1 MDLPFS
7 LLSGPD
13 LDTAFANQLLAKSL
27 TRCNEKHLAAVDHL
41 ILYLYA
47 TRDLSLIFDSEMRA
61 SIFTAASDASFADNP
76 DRKSSEGFIFCLFGG
91 PIEWKSRK
99 QKTITTSTTEA
110 ELLAISH
117 AAKQL
122 YWIKRLFSFIQ
133 FETDQLDVIECDN
146 QQTVDLL
153 TREKSTFQ
161 TKLRH
166 VDIHQLWIR
175 QEVQAKRLRIEW
187 VKSAEMIADGLTKR
201 LSAEKHATFVQQ
213 LGMEILPAERSDES
227 DD

>member
-1 MDLPFS
+1 M
-7 LLSGPD
+7 
-13 LDTAFANQLLAKSL
+13 
-27 TRCNEKHLAAVDHL
+27 
-41 ILYLYA
+41 
-47 TRDLSLIFDSEMRA
+47 
-61 SIFTAASDASFADNP
+61 
-76 DRKSSEGFIFCLFGG
+76 
-91 PIEWKSRK
+91 
-99 QKTITTSTTEA
+99 
-110 ELLAISH
+110 LAISH

-146 QQTVDLL
+146 KQTVDLL
-153 TREKSTFQ
+153 TREKSLFQ

-201 LSAEKHATFVQQ
+201 LSAEKYATFVQQ
-213 LGMEILPAERSDES
+213 LGMEILPVEES
-227 DD
+227 YDS